1 MAKKEITPLVHIDY
15 NLVDTTFDKFTDFS
29 GELVFEHS
37 LKINGRFQGTIKS
50 DGFLYVGKTAVLEA
64 DIEAGV
70 VIIEG
75 EIKGNVIALDKVEMM
90 STAKLFGDLKTAKLQ
105 ISDGVVFEGNCEM
118 IKPRQKTP
126 EVSGNETA
134 PKHTV
139 KI

>member
-1 MAKKEITPLVHIDY
+1 MAKKELLPLVHIDY
-15 NLVDTTFDKFTDFS
+15 NLVDTTFDKFTDFA
-29 GELVFEHS
+29 GDLVFEHS
-37 LKINGRFQGTIKS
+37 LKINGRFQGSIKS
-50 DGFLYVGKTAVLEA
+50 NGFIYIGKTAVVEA

-75 EIKGNVIALDKVEMM
+75 EIKGNVTAYDKIEMM

-118 IKPRQKTP
+118 IKPRQKAP
-126 EVSGNETA
+126 AAESVSAEH
-134 PKHTV
+134 KQKV